1 MINKPIKNLA
11 EELEGLLLKI
21 NEGKTA
27 TDLRKH
33 ASRLISAISPK
44 DIAAAEDKLL
54 RGGLPARRV
63 QQLSA
68 AFILMG
74 LMDGNKTHLRDRLAE
89 RHILKKV
96 LAEHDM
102 LRCFICDLEDVTLR
116 ISQTDFMSDTHHDI
130 RRLAH
135 IVEHIHAMQE
145 HIDRENDVIFPS
157 LRAQGWDSL
166 CQSVEND
173 HIYIEAEITNLVRLI
188 DSFGQISFGVFKGRL
203 LSIVKKLCP
212 ILKEHLF
219 HEDHILY
226 PVAVTMIDNAQF
238 WDKMRHVCDEIDYCG
253 IHL

>member
-1 MINKPIKNLA
+1 MMNKPIKNLA

-27 TDLRKH
+27 TDLRKQ
-33 ASRLISAISPK
+33 ATRLISAISPR
-44 DIAAAEDKLL
+44 DIAAAEDKLI

-74 LMDGNKTHLRDRLAE
+74 LMDSNKTHLRDRLTE
-89 RHILKKV
+89 GHILKKV
-96 LAEHDM
+96 LAEHEM
-102 LRCFICDLEDVTLR
+102 LRCFISDLEDVTLR
-116 ISQTDFMSDTHHDI
+116 ISQMDFLNDTHHDI

-135 IVEHIHAMQE
+135 IVEHVHGMQE
-145 HIDRENDVIFPS
+145 HIDRENDVIFPL
-157 LRAQGWDSL
+157 LRAQGWDIL
-166 CQSVEND
+166 CRSVESE
-173 HIYIEAEITNLVRLI
+173 HAYIESEITNLVRLI
-188 DSFGQISFGVFKGRL
+188 DSFGQISFGVFKARL

-219 HEDHILY
+219 HEDHVLY
-226 PVAVTMIDNAQF
+226 PVAVAMIDSPPF
-238 WDKMRHVCDEIDYCG
+238 WDKMRTVCDEIDYCG